1 MHIQKLNKE
10 HIPELLEIQ
19 ENVDIKFFNKRNLD
33 NFKNLFDNGFCVGV
47 FKNKELVGYSRVL
60 FDLPDKNKKI
70 TDYYCRFKTATFNGS
85 VIKPEYRGLN
95 LQYEMHQYSL
105 KNIQDKKIILSLVH
119 PDNINSKR
127 NLDKSGFKEIDKIFV
142 YGEKDRLLMEK
153 KL

>member
-1 MHIQKLNKE
+1 M
-10 HIPELLEIQ
+10 
-19 ENVDIKFFNKRNLD
+19 
-33 NFKNLFDNGFCVGV
+33 
-47 FKNKELVGYSRVL
+47 VGYSRVL

-85 VIKPEYRGLN
+85 VIKPVYRGLN

-127 NLDKSGFKEIDKIFV
+127 NLEKSGFKEIDMIFV
-142 YGEKDRLLMEK
+142 YGEKERLLKEK
-153 KL
+153 KANLVIGVYNQHLNPYYNILEYTKTKNLKLC